1 MRPRAS
7 DLRDDDDDERKSH
20 RGAKKKVETRLGK
33 QKQNRE
39 NARENARERE
49 RERERENAPPLVKRR
64 RGGFD
69 VRFRFSYQTAEEEE
83 EQHKSEF

>member
-39 NARENARERE
+39 NARENARET
-49 RERERENAPPLVKRR
+49 ERERENAPPLVKRR

>member
-1 MRPRAS
+1 MRPRDS

-49 RERERENAPPLVKRR
+49 RERENAPPLVKRR